1 MTDAKLRMPKT
12 TIISKPFTTHKNHQ
26 KSPKCKKTSGK
37 VLKGRNIKKRVKK
50 EDLKKKTV
58 FQVE

>member
-58 FQVE
+58 SRVE

>member
-12 TIISKPFTTHKNHQ
+12 TIISKPFSTHKNHQ

-58 FQVE
+58 SQVE

>member
-12 TIISKPFTTHKNHQ
+12 TIISKPFSTHKNHQ

-58 FQVE
+58 SRVE